1 MKFYSEIL
9 DKFFDS
15 EQACLF
21 AEKAQKE
28 KELKERQAA
37 LAATEA
43 KKKFLAEKKVAKEK
57 LEKAIDEAL
66 QLTIDYLEKYE
77 NDSIWGSAVAQ
88 ELKNTMSSTDDKDKS
103 WIFYKKNPNPSISS
117 ANAFNS
123 FNSILESFLK

>member
-43 KKKFLAEKKVAKEK
+43 KKKFLAEKKAAKEK
-57 LEKAIDEAL
+57 LEKAIDETL

-77 NDSIWGSAVAQ
+77 NDSIWGSAVAR
-88 ELKNTMSSTDDKDKS
+88 ELKNTMSLTGDKDKS
-103 WIFYKKNPNPSISS
+103 WILYKKNPSTSS
-117 ANAFNS
+117 ANAFS
-123 FNSILESFLK
+123 SILESFLK